1 MRSLLKLFLVLA
13 LGSITVSAL
22 LSEKVRFSKRPTFSS
37 YTSRSR
43 ILTVFNHVASI
54 QSENKYT
61 LPVEGKTIHS
71 SKESPNKTYS
81 EINPVGPNSIEGLW
95 RMIRN
100 NGVRRVMKETIQ
112 KVLMFCTL
120 SASLLLIGS
129 QKALAAAAPLV
140 KNVKVRRNGELSLII
155 DIFRFL
161 LFDE

>member
-61 LPVEGKTIHS
+61 SPGKTIHS

-81 EINPVGPNSIEGLW
+81 EINPFGPNSIEGLW

-140 KNVKVRRNGELSLII
+140 KNVKVRGNGELGLII